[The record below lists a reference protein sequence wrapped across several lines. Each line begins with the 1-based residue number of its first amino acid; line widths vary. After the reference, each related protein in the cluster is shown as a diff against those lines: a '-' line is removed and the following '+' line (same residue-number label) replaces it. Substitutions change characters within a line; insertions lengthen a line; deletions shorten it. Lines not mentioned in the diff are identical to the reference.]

1 MKTKSISLFLLVAI
15 FSLGFTMST
24 QVFAE
29 GGGGLDCPETSGPYT
44 YLAGSAS
51 YQEEEFEEGNLA
63 VLSCEYM
70 KDFTEGDLDIFGQI
84 KAVYHIDGQLSQELI
99 EEYGC
104 GAVLGEQFSPTY
116 VSSVKNFASVAF
128 STPALLNSAT
138 EIMTQIEE
146 QNLATVCTEE
156 TLDEAQVSPTAE
168 NVKET
173 IEKHEVID
181 DESIEISNEE
191 VTEENI
197 EEIIEKIIR
206 DEEIKITKQKSAE
219 IVLPNWIKNNAEW
232 WASDL
237 ITNDDF
243 STGIEY
249 MIKEGIIKV
258 PSTEVAGE
266 ASDEIPDWVKNNA
279 EWWADDLISDEEYV
293 NALQY
298 LISVGIISV
307 S

>member
-1 MKTKSISLFLLVAI
+1 MKTKSISLLYFVALV
-15 FSLGFTMST
+15 SLGGGMVPS
-24 QVFAE
+24 VFAE

-70 KDFTEGDLDIFGQI
+70 KDFTEGDFDIFGQI

-116 VSSVKNFASVAF
+116 VSSVNNFASVAF

-181 DESIEISNEE
+181 DEAIEISNEE

-206 DEEIKITKQKSAE
+206 DEETETTKQKSAE

-237 ITNDDF
+237 ITNDDLLDDDYVLCDNVTSMSF
-243 STGIEY
+243 
-249 MIKEGIIKV
+249 IKAPTDDG
-258 PSTEVAGE
+258 
-266 ASDEIPDWVKNNA
+266 SDTKSVQ
-279 EWWADDLISDEEYV
+279 ISMTV
-293 NALQY
+293 
-298 LISVGIISV
+298 V
-307 S
+307 SGDTVQTVSSAAVVRRNLK